1 LRPGRRRGKPQSRE
15 HLRQCDSATA
25 NSNTAVTN
33 PTANSNTAVTN
44 ATANSNTAATN
55 AATNS
60 NTAAAATT
68 APVNG

>member
-1 LRPGRRRGKPQSRE
+1 MRPGRRRGKPQSRE

-33 PTANSNTAVTN
+33 ATANSNTA
-44 ATANSNTAATN
+44 ATNSNTAATN

-60 NTAAAATT
+60 NTAAAAT

>member
-33 PTANSNTAVTN
+33 ATANSNTA
-44 ATANSNTAATN
+44 ATNSNTAATN

>member
-1 LRPGRRRGKPQSRE
+1 MRPGRRRGKPQSRE

-33 PTANSNTAVTN
+33 

-55 AATNS
+55 SNTAATNATTNS

>member
-1 LRPGRRRGKPQSRE
+1 MRPGRRRGKPQSRE

-33 PTANSNTAVTN
+33 ATANSNTA
-44 ATANSNTAATN
+44 ATNSNTAATN